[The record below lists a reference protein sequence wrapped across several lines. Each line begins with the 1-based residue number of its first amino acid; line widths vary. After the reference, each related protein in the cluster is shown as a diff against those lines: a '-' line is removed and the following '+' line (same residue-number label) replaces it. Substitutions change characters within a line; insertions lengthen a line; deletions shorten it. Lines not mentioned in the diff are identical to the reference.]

1 MSIWTWIRI
10 LAVALA
16 LAACSTKP
24 YPPAQKTAVPWTP
37 PEGEAAP
44 PTTPAAPPTATFA
57 APAPSGST
65 VGTYPY
71 GSPQPGGAAESAAPL
86 PVTPAPRAEARAPEP
101 FISSGDVGGGP
112 AFAKGQDEV
121 GGEPVTVITPDGG
134 DSATPDSFASAWTK
148 SEITAEQHRADIEAC
163 YRYAWAQVQHDM
175 RIEDDVAAAFDDPDQ
190 GRGYTDLTRRMNLY
204 DHKKRRTVLI
214 NDCMESKG
222 YLRG

>member
-16 LAACSTKP
+16 LALAACSTKP
-24 YPPAQKTAVPWTP
+24 YPPTQKVAQPWTP
-37 PEGEAAP
+37 PEGEAPP
-44 PTTPAAPPTATFA
+44 PTTPAAP
-57 APAPSGST
+57 APSGSA

-71 GSPQPGGAAESAAPL
+71 GSPDSGAGAESAAPL
-86 PVTPAPRAEARAPEP
+86 PVSPAPKSEALAPEP
-101 FISSGDVGGGP
+101 FISGGDTGGGP

-134 DSATPDSFASAWTK
+134 DASKPDSFASAWTK
-148 SEITAEQHRADIEAC
+148 SDISSEQHRADIEAC
-163 YRYAWAQVQHDM
+163 YRYAWSQVQHDM
-175 RIEDDVAAAFDDPDQ
+175 RIENDVAAAFDDPDK
-190 GRGYTDLTRRMNLY
+190 GIGYKDLTNRMNLY

-222 YLRG
+222 YMRG